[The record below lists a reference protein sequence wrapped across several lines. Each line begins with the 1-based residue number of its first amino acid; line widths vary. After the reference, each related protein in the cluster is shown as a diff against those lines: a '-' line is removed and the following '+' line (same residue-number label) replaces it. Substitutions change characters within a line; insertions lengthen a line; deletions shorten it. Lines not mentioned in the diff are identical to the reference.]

1 MSETPKE
8 LEQLSPGDDFA
19 ALYRS
24 AMDCHRRG
32 DDERAITL
40 LGKSLQL
47 QPMHFEATF
56 NLGACLFQAGQRE
69 AARNRF
75 ERALLIKPGN
85 REVLFSLATV
95 LMDMHQLDAAKRFL
109 QQLIDIDPGHID
121 AHLALAT
128 IDQTLGSPDRASRY
142 YRQALDYHPQ
152 SARLWHAWAMQRR
165 WQPGEPEIARMVAAG
180 SAPTLGDEERMLFAY
195 AQGKMHD
202 DLKDYEQAMIA
213 YRAANQLQ
221 AQQQSYDYQWQSD
234 FFARHRKWQA
244 AKVLR
249 TLNAAAV
256 VDATPI
262 FVMGMPRSGTSLVE
276 QMLASH
282 PQVAGAGEVEYT
294 RLLVDACEN
303 QTGQLF
309 PEKID
314 EVEPA
319 VMTAAT
325 LDYIERLR
333 CAVDLS
339 SDSTHRVVDKL
350 PHNFLRVG
358 LLATLM
364 PQASFVLCERDPMD
378 VCLSIYR
385 QHFSGTHSYACDLG
399 ELGRYYRLYQEL
411 VLYWEQQ
418 FPGKLYRLS
427 YENLVSDPEYQLR
440 CLLKHLGLPFDH
452 ACLAYHENN
461 RLVTTP
467 SAAQVRRPL
476 YAGAVGHWRQYGA
489 WLEPLQD
496 GLRGA
501 PT

>member
-1 MSETPKE
+1 LSKTPKE
-8 LEQLSPGDDFA
+8 REQLSPGDDFDS
-19 ALYRS
+19 LYRN
-24 AMDCHRRG
+24 AMEFHRRG
-32 DDERAITL
+32 DDAHAITL
-40 LGKSLQL
+40 LGRSLEL
-47 QPMHFEATF
+47 QPMHFEATY
-56 NLGACLFQAGQRE
+56 NLGACLFQLGQPE
-69 AARNRF
+69 PARNRF

-85 REVLFSLATV
+85 REALFSLATV
-95 LMDMHQLDAAKRFL
+95 LMDMNQLDAAKRFL
-109 QQLIDIDPGHID
+109 QQLTDIDPGHID

-128 IDQTLGSPDRASRY
+128 IQQTLGSPEDASRC
-142 YRQALDYHPQ
+142 YRQALEYHPQ
-152 SARLWHAWAMQRR
+152 SARLWHAWAMQRD
-165 WQPGEPEIARMVAAG
+165 WQPGDPEMARMLAA
-180 SAPTLGDEERMLFAY
+180 SSTESLGDEDRTLFAY
-195 AQGKMHD
+195 ALGKMHD
-202 DLKDYEQAMIA
+202 DLKDYEQAMIS
-213 YRAANQLQ
+213 YRVANELQ
-221 AQQQSYDYQWQSD
+221 TQQQSYDYGWQSD
-234 FFARHRKWQA
+234 FFSRHKRWQA
-244 AKVLR
+244 AKTLR
-249 TLNAAAV
+249 PLNLAAV
-256 VDATPI
+256 ADATPV

-276 QMLASH
+276 QILASH
-282 PQVAGAGEVEYT
+282 SQVSGAGEVEFT
-294 RLLVDACEN
+294 RILADACES

-319 VMTAAT
+319 VMTAAA

-350 PHNFLRVG
+350 PHNFLRAG

-385 QHFSGTHSYACDLG
+385 QRFSSNHSYACDLG
-399 ELGRYYRLYQEL
+399 NLGSYYRLYQEL
-411 VLYWEQQ
+411 VSYWEEQ

-440 CLLKHLGLPFDH
+440 GLLTHLGLPFDH

-476 YAGAVGHWRQYGA
+476 YTGAVGHWRQYSA

-496 GLRGA
+496 GLRGV